1 MELDWVTLGLIALV
15 FAVAGYIKGV
25 IGLGLPTIATAMMGL
40 FLTPV
45 QAASIV
51 VLPAVL
57 TNVWQMWNG
66 RHLAVL
72 LRRLAPLLIA
82 IVLATTATAGV
93 VARANVKVTVA
104 CLGAALIAYAAYAL
118 WAPQLRIGPRY
129 ERWWGLAAGIATG
142 CISGTTGV
150 FVVPSVPFLQAIGL
164 DKDEMVQGIG
174 ITAFTSAAA
183 LALGLGVHGNLR
195 GDVVVPVAVALVAAF
210 AGMGLG
216 QVLRD
221 GLALETFRRWVL
233 IGLGGLGATMIAR
246 LAG

>member
-1 MELDWVTLGLIALV
+1 MVFDGLTLGLIAMV
-15 FAVAGYIKGV
+15 FAGAGYIKGV

-51 VLPAVL
+51 VVPALL

-66 RHLAVL
+66 QHLLVL
-72 LRRLAPLLIA
+72 LRRLAPMLVA
-82 IVLATTATAGV
+82 IVVATVATAGI
-93 VARANVKVTVA
+93 VARADVKVTVA
-104 CLGAALIAYAAYAL
+104 CLGVALIAYAAYAL
-118 WAPQLRIGPRY
+118 WGPQFRVGPRY
-129 ERWWGLAAGIATG
+129 EGLFGLLIGIATG

-150 FVVPSVPFLQAIGL
+150 FVVPSIPFLQALDL

-174 ITAFTSAAA
+174 ITAFTSAAG
-183 LALGLGVHGNLR
+183 LALGLGVHGSLR
-195 GDVVVPVAVALVAAF
+195 GDVALPVAVALIAAF

-221 GLALETFRRWVL
+221 GLALSTFRRWVL

-246 LAG
+246 IMG